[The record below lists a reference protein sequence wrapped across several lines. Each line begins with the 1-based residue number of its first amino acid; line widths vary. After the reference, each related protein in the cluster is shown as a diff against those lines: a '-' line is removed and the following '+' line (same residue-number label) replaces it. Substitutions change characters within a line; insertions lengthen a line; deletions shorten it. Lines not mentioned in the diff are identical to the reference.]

1 MRKTFGFLLLMA
13 ISAFALPARAN
24 TYDYTLTDS
33 GNGGTWTWSLTGV
46 PNTLP
51 ILPQFSTQVGQPGD
65 IFVSYDG
72 GAAEPNFMSMTATTL
87 LFQCDPTLLCAWDE
101 AAEMEFESTTP
112 LLSGAQLLT
121 GGFAGKN
128 VFFWGSGLTLEVTDS
143 MPELSTGVTLLL
155 GLILMVAAVRVGR
168 RNAQRTGL

>member
-101 AAEMEFESTTP
+101 AAEMEFE
-112 LLSGAQLLT
+112 
-121 GGFAGKN
+121 
-128 VFFWGSGLTLEVTDS
+128 
-143 MPELSTGVTLLL
+143 
-155 GLILMVAAVRVGR
+155 
-168 RNAQRTGL
+168 